1 MIKTVHAMIW
11 EFTAGPELYSNIMQD
26 IKNLNLAE
34 LEQVLAGLSIEKFRA
49 KQIFSWI
56 YQKGVFDF
64 DLMTNLPA
72 DLRQKLKEKFYIIGF
87 KLVKKSISHDETQKL
102 LLGLADGNLIESVII
117 PVEDRVTGCVSSQA
131 GCKYACGFCASGAS
145 GFKRNLTCGEILEQV
160 LLIKCNSQDNKLTH
174 IVFMGTG
181 EPLDNYENVLKAIRI
196 INSKEAI
203 NIGQRRITI
212 STCGLI
218 PQIKQLAKEGLQIE
232 LSVSLHAAD
241 DLTRSR
247 IMPINKKYPLKE
259 LIPAL
264 REYIKETN
272 RQVTFEYTMIKA
284 LNSDLLCAKN
294 LVKIVEGLEAKV
306 NLIPCNP
313 IKELG
318 LEPPGKVDILMF
330 RDVLIKAD
338 VNVTLR
344 ASRGQDI
351 EAACGQ
357 LRLRYEKD

>member
-1 MIKTVHAMIW
+1 M
-11 EFTAGPELYSNIMQD
+11 PLPD
-26 IKNLNLAE
+26 IKDLNLQE
-34 LEQVLAGLSIEKFRA
+34 LERELTGISVEKFRA

-56 YQKGVFDF
+56 YHKGVFDF
-64 DLMTNLPA
+64 DQMTNLGQA
-72 DLRQKLKEKFYIIGF
+72 LREKLKEKFFIIGF
-87 KLVKKSISHDETQKL
+87 KLVKKSISSDGTQKL
-102 LLGLADGNLIESVII
+102 LLGLCEGNLIESVII
-117 PVEDRVTGCVSSQA
+117 PAADRVTGCVSSQA

-160 LLIKCNSQDNKLTH
+160 LLIKCNSEGNKLTH

-241 DLTRSR
+241 EGTRSR
-247 IMPINKKYPLKE
+247 LMPINKKYPLKE

-264 REYIKETN
+264 KEYIRETD
-272 RQVTFEYTMIKA
+272 RQVTFEYIMIKG
-284 LNSDLLCAKN
+284 LNSDLLCARN
-294 LVKIVEGLEAKV
+294 LVKILKGMECKV

-318 LEPPGKVDILMF
+318 LEGPGKVDILMF
-330 RDVLIKAD
+330 RDLLIKAD
-338 VNVTLR
+338 MNVTLR

-357 LRLRYEKD
+357 LRLRYEQR

>member
-1 MIKTVHAMIW
+1 MAMVDLKD
-11 EFTAGPELYSNIMQD
+11 FSLS
-26 IKNLNLAE
+26 E
-34 LEQVLAGLSIEKFRA
+34 LERELPQISAEKFRA

-64 DLMTNLPA
+64 DRMTNLPA
-72 DLRQKLKEKFYIIGF
+72 ELRNKLKDKFFIIGF
-87 KLVKKSISHDETQKL
+87 KLVKKSISRDQTQKL
-102 LLGLADGNLIESVII
+102 LMGLDDGNLIESVII
-117 PVEDRVTGCVSSQA
+117 PADDRVTGCVSSQA

-145 GFKRNLTCGEILEQV
+145 GFKRNLTCGEMMEQV
-160 LLIKCNSQDNKLTH
+160 LLIKCNSEGNKLTH

-181 EPLDNYENVLKAIRI
+181 EPLDNYDNVLKAIRI
-196 INSKEAI
+196 INSKESL

-212 STCGLI
+212 STCGLV
-218 PQIKQLAKEGLQIE
+218 PQIRKLAKEGLQVE

-259 LIPAL
+259 LIGAL
-264 REYIKETN
+264 REYIKDTN
-272 RQVTFEYTMIKA
+272 RQVTFEYTMIKG
-284 LNSDLLCAKN
+284 LNSDLQSAKN
-294 LVKIVEGLEAKV
+294 LVKLIAGLEAKV

-330 RDVLIKAD
+330 RDMLIKSD

-344 ASRGQDI
+344 SSRGQDI

-357 LRLRYEKD
+357 LKLRESQK

>member
-1 MIKTVHAMIW
+1 MPPK
-11 EFTAGPELYSNIMQD
+11 D
-26 IKNLNLAE
+26 IKDFNLLE
-34 LEQVLAGLSIEKFRA
+34 LEQELVGISVDKFRA

-64 DLMTNLPA
+64 DQMSNLPA
-72 DLRQKLKEKFYIIGF
+72 ELRLKMKEKFYIVGF
-87 KLVKKSISHDETQKL
+87 KLVKKSISADQTQKL
-102 LLGLADGNLIESVII
+102 LLGLSDGNLIESVII
-117 PVEDRVTGCVSSQA
+117 PADDRVTGCVSAQA
-131 GCKYACGFCASGAS
+131 GCKYACGHCASGVL
-145 GFKRNLTCGEILEQV
+145 GFKRDLSCGEILEQV
-160 LLIKCNSQDNKLTH
+160 LLIKCNSEGNKLTH

-181 EPLDNYENVLKAIRI
+181 EPLDNYDNVLKAIRV
-196 INSKEAI
+196 INSKEAL

-218 PQIKQLAKEGLQIE
+218 PRIRQLAKEGLQIE

-241 DLTRSR
+241 DVTRSR
-247 IMPINKKYPLKE
+247 IMPVNKKYPLKE
-259 LIPAL
+259 LISAL
-264 REYIKETN
+264 REYIKITN
-272 RQVTFEYTMIKA
+272 RQVTFEYTMIKG
-284 LNSDLLCAKN
+284 LNSDTQSAKN
-294 LVKIVEGLEAKV
+294 LVTLLKGMECKV

-318 LEPPGKVDILMF
+318 LEPPGKVDILLF

-357 LRLRYEKD
+357 LRLRYENE

>member
-1 MIKTVHAMIW
+1 MATV
-11 EFTAGPELYSNIMQD
+11 D
-26 IKNLNLAE
+26 IKDLNLIE
-34 LEQVLAGLSIEKFRA
+34 LERELALLSAPRFRA

-56 YQKGVFDF
+56 FQKGVFDF

-72 DLRQKLKEKFYIIGF
+72 EMREKLKEKFHIIGF
-87 KLVKKSISHDETQKL
+87 KLVKKSISIDQTQKL
-102 LLGLADGNLIESVII
+102 LLGLWDGNLIESVII
-117 PVEDRVTGCVSSQA
+117 PATDRVTGCVSAQA

-160 LLIKCNSQDNKLTH
+160 LLIKCNAEANKLTH

-196 INSKEAI
+196 INSKEAL

-218 PQIKQLAKEGLQIE
+218 PEIKKLAKEGLQIE

-241 DLTRSR
+241 ELTRSK
-247 IMPINKKYPLKE
+247 IMPINKKYPLKD
-259 LIPAL
+259 LIPVL
-264 REYIKETN
+264 RAYIEETN
-272 RQVTFEYTMIKA
+272 RQVTFEYTMIKG
-284 LNSDLLCAKN
+284 LNSDLESARNLAK
-294 LVKIVEGLEAKV
+294 IMAGMECKV

-330 RDVLIKAD
+330 KDVLIKAD
-338 VNVTLR
+338 LNVTMR

-357 LRLRYEKD
+357 LRLRYENK